1 MTEHNNRMKLKSAL
15 GEEEEENFEIEKA
28 DVRPESLGRPV
39 WWFNGSL
46 FKPKTVQE
54 RKLFMLQYQTLAR
67 TDPVLSSRAQRIR
80 QYISVLSQ
88 WFPVPLLDEVGKE
101 LLFETAMR
109 QNDKNLLAHLLGSLE
124 VILRQY
130 NSTIRWTILQ
140 EINQTTGHQLEKKDI
155 YKWMFY
161 TRQRKNQ
168 QVPDTLRVVQH
179 LTIEMILHESIPSEQ
194 KRQFCLKVTQVIKF
208 LRSKGF
214 VCKDPEITA
223 WALKRIILRERG
235 AQKSIPKEFRAATTR
250 MTFRLRKI
258 LKNN

>member
-1 MTEHNNRMKLKSAL
+1 MTRHDKQMKLKSAL
-15 GEEEEENFEIEKA
+15 GEEEEEDFEIEKA
-28 DVRPESLGRPV
+28 DIRAESLGRPA

-67 TDPVLSSRAQRIR
+67 TNPVLSSRAKRIR

-88 WFPVPLLDEVGKE
+88 WFPVPLLDEMGRE
-101 LLFETAMR
+101 ILLETEIR
-109 QNDKNLLAHLLGSLE
+109 QNDKNLLAHILGALE
-124 VILRQY
+124 AILRQY
-130 NSTIRWTILQ
+130 HSTIRYSILQ

-161 TRQRKNQ
+161 TKQRKKQ
-168 QVPDTLRVVQH
+168 PVSDTLRVVQH
-179 LTIEMILHESIPSEQ
+179 LTIESILLESLPSEQ
-194 KRQFCLKVTQVIKF
+194 KRQFCLKASQAIKF
-208 LRSKGF
+208 LQSKGF

-223 WALKRIILRERG
+223 WALKRIILEEKG
-235 AQKSIPKEFRAATTR
+235 TQKNIPKELRPATTR

-258 LKNN
+258 LKNG